1 MADLLDHGGDVGV
14 GRRLTLD
21 KPGLEACL
29 GAIDVDALK
38 KDTMK
43 MEIGVR
49 RRLYLIVCMNDKVV
63 VSLIPATRYTGRHL
77 HPAACSPL
85 WAISALNFS
94 TPMASSSPCP
104 SAVPRWQRKIP
115 LAIAQTVKAC

>member
-1 MADLLDHGGDVGV
+1 
-14 GRRLTLD
+14 
-21 KPGLEACL
+21 
-29 GAIDVDALK
+29 
-38 KDTMK
+38 
-43 MEIGVR
+43 
-49 RRLYLIVCMNDKVV
+49 MNDKVV

-115 LAIAQTVKAC
+115 IAIAQTVKAC